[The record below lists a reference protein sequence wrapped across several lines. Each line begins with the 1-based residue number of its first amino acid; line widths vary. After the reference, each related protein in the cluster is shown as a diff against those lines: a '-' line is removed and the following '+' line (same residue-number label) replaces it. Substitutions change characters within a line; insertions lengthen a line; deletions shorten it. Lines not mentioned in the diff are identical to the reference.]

1 MVSFDAAAWVTVIGL
16 EESAWTPGRVA
27 ETLTTYAVDFG
38 KATRLRLGKLTTP
51 FDAVAV
57 FPVRVVTVPVVVV
70 TAALRVAVLFVVTKL
85 P

>member
-1 MVSFDAAAWVTVIGL
+1 MVSFDAAAWVTVNGL

-27 ETLTTYAVDFG
+27 EMLTTYALVLG
-38 KATRLRLGKLTTP
+38 KATRLKLGKLTTP

-57 FPVRVVTVPVVVV
+57 FPVRVVTVPVAVV
-70 TAALRVAVLFVVTKL
+70 TAALRVAVLLFVTKF